1 MSIHEADSFKGE
13 VGRNRLD
20 KEVEQAIHEANVQT
34 IGAVAGTV
42 DKDSFIRSAITVS
55 RLRAAYLKNLLALEV
70 ASDGQVPDETAIAD
84 LKRRREAY
92 EEALQGFGALRHAF
106 KRGYLQLT

>member
-1 MSIHEADSFKGE
+1 MGGTSPSTPCDAACAGAG
-13 VGRNRLD
+13 GRARPARL
-20 KEVEQAIHEANVQT
+20 
-34 IGAVAGTV
+34 
-42 DKDSFIRSAITVS
+42 S